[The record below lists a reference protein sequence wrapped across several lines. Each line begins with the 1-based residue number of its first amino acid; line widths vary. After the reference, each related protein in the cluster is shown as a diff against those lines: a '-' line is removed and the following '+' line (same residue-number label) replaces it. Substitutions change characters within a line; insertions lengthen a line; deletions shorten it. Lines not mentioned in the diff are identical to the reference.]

1 MSFTLEEIKQLPKTD
16 LHVHL
21 DGSVRLESLIDFANK
36 MKIELPSY
44 TKEGLKDLVFKNSYK
59 DLPEYLKCFEYLCA
73 SMQDLENIEQASYE
87 FALDAFLDGVYHIE
101 PRYCPSLLLNEKN
114 TFSIKEVILA
124 VEKGLS
130 HAAKLINEQISGSA
144 KTEKLFSDYPFVNK
158 AFTYTQIL
166 CIMRHW
172 SPENSYKYIEEL
184 INIKKSSEIDIRNI
198 DLAGPENG
206 FPVSLHQKAF
216 DLSKGMNK
224 TIHAGEA
231 DGPESIYSAIKLAGA
246 KRIGHGVNLFN
257 KEYNYGDNK
266 TAELINIIKDND
278 ITIEV
283 CLTSNL
289 QTLPEL
295 EMKAENHSLIKMLEA
310 GINISPSTDN
320 RTVSNT
326 TVSEELF
333 KIQSAFKLDK
343 DTVLSLIKNG
353 FKARFHE

>member
-1 MSFTLEEIKQLPKTD
+1 M
-16 LHVHL
+16 
-21 DGSVRLESLIDFANK
+21 
-36 MKIELPSY
+36 
-44 TKEGLKDLVFKNSYK
+44 
-59 DLPEYLKCFEYLCA
+59 
-73 SMQDLENIEQASYE
+73 
-87 FALDAFLDGVYHIE
+87 
-101 PRYCPSLLLNEKN
+101 
-114 TFSIKEVILA
+114 
-124 VEKGLS
+124 
-130 HAAKLINEQISGSA
+130 
-144 KTEKLFSDYPFVNK
+144 
-158 AFTYTQIL
+158 
-166 CIMRHW
+166 
-172 SPENSYKYIEEL
+172 
-184 INIKKSSEIDIRNI
+184 
-198 DLAGPENG
+198 
-206 FPVSLHQKAF
+206 
-216 DLSKGMNK
+216 
-224 TIHAGEA
+224 
-231 DGPESIYSAIKLAGA
+231 
-246 KRIGHGVNLFN
+246 NLFN

>member
-1 MSFTLEEIKQLPKTD
+1 MKQ
-16 LHVHL
+16 
-21 DGSVRLESLIDFANK
+21 I
-36 MKIELPSY
+36 I
-44 TKEGLKDLVFKNSYK
+44 
-59 DLPEYLKCFEYLCA
+59 
-73 SMQDLENIEQASYE
+73 
-87 FALDAFLDGVYHIE
+87 
-101 PRYCPSLLLNEKN
+101 LLL
-114 TFSIKEVILA
+114 IVIINSSLF
-124 VEKGLS
+124 
-130 HAAKLINEQISGSA
+130 AADTELQLYRPFTETTKQAPLKIVQQKIGECIQQSKLIVREDA
-144 KTEKLFSDYPFVNK
+144 WRCVTESDTYDPCFVK
-158 AFTYTQIL
+158 
-166 CIMRHW
+166 
-172 SPENSYKYIEEL
+172 P
-184 INIKKSSEIDIRNI
+184 
-198 DLAGPENG
+198 
-206 FPVSLHQKAF
+206 
-216 DLSKGMNK
+216 
-224 TIHAGEA
+224 
-231 DGPESIYSAIKLAGA
+231 
-246 KRIGHGVNLFN
+246 
-257 KEYNYGDNK
+257 YGDKK